1 MIPAANASGNP
12 LQPLTGE
19 ARCVPSA
26 ADPTHREE
34 VPMHPTALKSLLS
47 LALATPLLAVAQT
60 PATLDKVKAS
70 GEITLAYRESS
81 IPFSYL
87 DDKAQPVGF
96 GFEICQKIVDDVKKA
111 TGRADLKVNLQAV
124 TSANR
129 IPLLQNGTIDIE
141 CGSTTN
147 NSERG
152 KQVQFA
158 TNYFYT
164 GTRFLVKTGTQVKSI
179 DDLKGKT
186 VVSTTGT
193 TNYKI
198 LRGLNEEKKLGIDLL
213 AAKDHAESALMVES
227 GRAVAFGMDDILLY
241 GLRASAQNPAALA
254 VVGEPIQVEP
264 YAIMLRR
271 DDPAFKKLVDG
282 TLANLMKSGEFT
294 KLYTKW
300 FQSPIPPKGINL
312 NAPMS
317 QELIDNMKAL
327 SDKPAT

>member
-1 MIPAANASGNP
+1 MRLNKT
-12 LQPLTGE
+12 L
-19 ARCVPSA
+19 
-26 ADPTHREE
+26 
-34 VPMHPTALKSLLS
+34 SL
-47 LALATPLLAVAQT
+47 LALATPLLAQAQT
-60 PATLDKVKAS
+60 AGTLDKVKAS
-70 GEITLAYRESS
+70 GTITLAYRESS

-96 GFEICQKIVDDVKKA
+96 GHEICLKIVDEVKKA
-111 TGRADLKVNLQAV
+111 TGRADLKVALQSV

-147 NSERG
+147 NSARG

-164 GTRFLVKTGTQVKSI
+164 GTRFLVKTGTAVKTI

-186 VVSTTGT
+186 IVSTTGT
-193 TNYKI
+193 TNFQI
-198 LRGLNEEKKLGIDLL
+198 LRNLNEQNKLGMDLV
-213 AAKDHAESALMVES
+213 AAKDHAESALLVES

-241 GLRASAQNPAALA
+241 GLRASSQNPASLA

-264 YAIMLRR
+264 YAIMLRL
-271 DDPAFKKLVDG
+271 DDPAFKKLVDA
-282 TLANLMKSGEFT
+282 TLANLINSGEFT

-300 FQSPIPPKGINL
+300 FMSPIPPKGINL

-317 QELIDNMKAL
+317 KELVDNMKAL

>member
-1 MIPAANASGNP
+1 MTNKTFLQAALLVLAMPAAF
-12 LQPLTGE
+12 
-19 ARCVPSA
+19 
-26 ADPTHREE
+26 
-34 VPMHPTALKSLLS
+34 
-47 LALATPLLAVAQT
+47 AQT
-60 PATLDKVKAS
+60 PATIDKIKQ
-70 GEITLAYRESS
+70 GGTMMIAYRESS

-87 DDKAQPVGF
+87 DDKAQPTGF
-96 GFEICQKIVDDVKKA
+96 AYEICEKIAEKVKAA
-111 TGRADLKVNLQAV
+111 TGRADMKKQYQAV

-164 GTRFLVKTGTQVKSI
+164 GTRFLVKTGTSVAKLG
-179 DDLKGKT
+179 DLAGKQ

-193 TNYKI
+193 TNFQI
-198 LRGLNEEKKLGIDLL
+198 IRRLNEEQKLGIDLL
-213 AAKDHAESALMVES
+213 GAKDHAESALMVQT
-227 GRAVAFGMDDILLY
+227 GRAVAFAMDDILLY
-241 GLRASAQNPAALA
+241 GLKASSQNPAELA

-264 YAIMLRR
+264 YAIMIRK
-271 DDPAFKKLVDG
+271 DDPTFKKLVDD
-282 TLANLMKSGEFT
+282 TLAGLMKSGEFEA
-294 KLYTKW
+294 LYKKW

-317 QELIDNMKAL
+317 KELTDNMKAL

>member
-1 MIPAANASGNP
+1 MRLP
-12 LQPLTGE
+12 
-19 ARCVPSA
+19 
-26 ADPTHREE
+26 
-34 VPMHPTALKSLLS
+34 ALKTISI
-47 LALATPLLAVAQT
+47 LALALAAPAWVAAQPT
-60 PATLDKVKAS
+60 STLDKVKQS
-70 GEITLAYRESS
+70 GAITLAYRESS

-87 DDKAQPVGF
+87 DDKAQPIGF
-96 GFEICQKIVDDVKKA
+96 AHEICMKIVDQVKKA
-111 TGRADLKVNLQAV
+111 TGHPDLKVNFQAV

-158 TNYFYT
+158 INYFYT
-164 GTRFLVKTGTQVKSI
+164 GTRFLVKAGTQIKTI

-186 VVSTTGT
+186 IVSTTGT

-198 LRGLNEEKKLGIDLL
+198 LRNLNEEKKLGMDLL
-213 AAKDHAESALMVES
+213 GAKDHADAALMVET

-241 GLRASAQNPAALA
+241 GLRASSQNPASLA
-254 VVGEPIQVEP
+254 VVGDPIQVEP

-271 DDPAFKKLVDG
+271 DDPAFKKLVDD
-282 TLANLMKSGEFT
+282 TLAGMMKSGEFT

-317 QELIDNMKAL
+317 QELIDNLKAL

>member
-1 MIPAANASGNP
+1 MRLHALTTLP
-12 LQPLTGE
+12 L
-19 ARCVPSA
+19 
-26 ADPTHREE
+26 
-34 VPMHPTALKSLLS
+34 
-47 LALATPLLAVAQT
+47 LALAAPLLAFAQ
-60 PATLDKVKAS
+60 AGGTLDKVKSS
-70 GEITLAYRESS
+70 GQITLAYRESS

-96 GFEICQKIVDDVKKA
+96 GHEICLKIVDEVKKA
-111 TGRADLKVNLQAV
+111 TGRADLKVNLQSV

-147 NSERG
+147 NSDRG

-164 GTRFLVKTGTQVKSI
+164 GTRFLVKTGTNVNKLA
-179 DDLKGKT
+179 DLAGKP

-193 TNYKI
+193 TNYQI
-198 LRGLNEEKKLGIDLL
+198 IRRMNEEQKLGIDLL
-213 AAKDHAESALMVES
+213 GAKDHAESALMVQT

-241 GLRASAQNPAALA
+241 GLRASSQNPAELS

-264 YAIMLRR
+264 YAIMVRR
-271 DDPAFKKLVDG
+271 EDPAFKKLVDD
-282 TLANLMKSGEFT
+282 TLAAMMRSGEFEA
-294 KLYTKW
+294 LYKKW

-317 QELIDNMKAL
+317 KELIDNMKAL

>member
-1 MIPAANASGNP
+1 MGLNVSNP
-12 LQPLTGE
+12 VSLT
-19 ARCVPSA
+19 AVASA
-26 ADPTHREE
+26 ALA
-34 VPMHPTALKSLLS
+34 V
-47 LALATPLLAVAQT
+47 LALAAPAAALAQAGG
-60 PATLDKVKAS
+60 TLDKVKAS
-70 GEITLAYRESS
+70 GQITLAYRESS

-87 DDKAQPVGF
+87 DDKAQPTGF
-96 GFEICQKIVDDVKKA
+96 GHEICLKIVDDVKKA
-111 TGRADLKVNLQAV
+111 TGRNDLKVNLQAV

-129 IPLLQNGTIDIE
+129 IPLLVNGTIDIE

-147 NSERG
+147 NSARG

-158 TNYFYT
+158 INYFYT
-164 GTRFLVKTGTQVKSI
+164 GTKFLVKTGTTVKTI

-186 VVSTTGT
+186 IVSTTGT
-193 TNYKI
+193 TNFQI
-198 LRGLNEEKKLGIDLL
+198 LRGLNEEKKLGMELL
-213 AAKDHAESALMVES
+213 GAKDHSESALMVET

-241 GLRASAQNPAALA
+241 GLRASAQNPASLA
-254 VVGEPIQVEP
+254 VVGEAIQVEP
-264 YAIMLRR
+264 YAIMLRL

-282 TLANLMKSGEFT
+282 TLANLMKSGEFA

-317 QELIDNMKAL
+317 PELVENLKAM